1 MGLTARMT
9 SRRPPQCFF
18 RRRRMMRSWTRER
31 ASGTGNGSGS
41 CTGTTALRLP
51 VAPQCTGSALAARL
65 GVAVTLWGILR
76 LSHKSLGN
84 ASASAIQV
92 EFDSIPVPN
101 GSVIGSATGM
111 PGQWR
116 LHCSPSHCAG
126 TVPLAL
132 ALASQGSASVCQCRW
147 QPGLTRDLP
156 LALADIGSALA
167 LSPGPGLRLSKNSLA
182 T

>member
-132 ALASQGSASVCQCRW
+132 ASQGSASVCQCRW